1 MNISLGISEETTT
14 TKLKFSKLPKGF
26 TEKQGCEVNKE
37 LRTPGPVHKY
47 QPQRILTV
55 FTSQELSSP
64 VSIQCVPLNLNLS
77 KQGCHSVVSHQCSD
91 LESSSSSRNFYS
103 TRLSGITEF
112 TDGQRLIFKTP
123 EYLNQVT
130 GKLSVFLQSQV
141 PSLTFWKTCSSLS

>member
-26 TEKQGCEVNKE
+26 TENQGCEVNKE

-47 QPQRILTV
+47 RPQRTLTV
-55 FTSQELSSP
+55 FTSQEL
-64 VSIQCVPLNLNLS
+64 SIQCVPLNLNLS

-103 TRLSGITEF
+103 TGLSGITEF
-112 TDGQRLIFKTP
+112 TDGQRLIFKDP
-123 EYLNQVT
+123 EHNQVT

-141 PSLTFWKTCSSLS
+141 PSLTFWKTCSGLS